1 MFWCVRS
8 CSFYKKKS
16 AVTVSTHFTSPK
28 ISEWSVGHYFLESN
42 TNILSSRE
50 GAKVSS
56 QMGNWLIIGIKGPE
70 FNMCLQLSRHFS
82 VVTVSR
88 PPHLIGLKTE
98 CNNRFCKIRC
108 FLRKYDGLCL
118 KWKRL
123 CTPSGGSPNG
133 SGLKLDIRG
142 TGTAKLYCYKYII
155 ITLYSHLWID
165 YHTLITTTLNM
176 ARTKQT
182 ARKSTGG
189 KAPRFFSRLC

>member
-1 MFWCVRS
+1 
-8 CSFYKKKS
+8 
-16 AVTVSTHFTSPK
+16 
-28 ISEWSVGHYFLESN
+28 
-42 TNILSSRE
+42 
-50 GAKVSS
+50 
-56 QMGNWLIIGIKGPE
+56 
-70 FNMCLQLSRHFS
+70 MCLQLSRHFS

-165 YHTLITTTLNM
+165 YHTPVTTTLNM

-189 KAPRFFSRLC
+189 KAPRYVPGLSCKSCTLFLVTGSNWPLRQLGSLHLLLEVSRSPTDTDLVQLP